1 MNQPISSA
9 TVYALTSDTPL
20 GVNEVLEWFEAERTD
35 QNVKK
40 VRNAFSNLKASGKVI
55 SPTPGRYVRNG
66 NDPPLRAAPKA
77 KPARNGRGE
86 TADDLFVKVGKATQ
100 TLFPKGVPYDRIIEV
115 AKLQE
120 TMLEVLTR

>member
-1 MNQPISSA
+1 MSQPISSA

-20 GVNEVLEWFEAERTD
+20 GVREALEWFGVERTD

-40 VRNAFSNLKASGKVI
+40 VRNAFTNLKSSGRVI

-66 NDPPLRAAPKA
+66 NDPPLRAAPK
-77 KPARNGRGE
+77 PARNGK

>member
-1 MNQPISSA
+1 MSQPISSA
-9 TVYALTSDTPL
+9 AVYALTSDIPL
-20 GVNEVLEWFEAERTD
+20 GVNEALEWFGADRTD
-35 QNVKK
+35 RNVKK
-40 VRNAFSNLKASGKVI
+40 IRNAFSNLKASGRVT
-55 SPTPGRYVRNG
+55 SHSPGRYIRSE

-77 KPARNGRGE
+77 KPARNGKA
-86 TADDLFVKVGKATQ
+86 ADDLFVKVGKATQ

>member
-1 MNQPISSA
+1 MSQPINSA
-9 TVYALTSDTPL
+9 TVYALTSDIPL
-20 GVNEVLEWFEAERTD
+20 GVNEALDWFGVDRTD
-35 QNVKK
+35 RNVKK
-40 VRNAFSNLKASGKVI
+40 VRNAFTNLKASGRVI
-55 SPTPGRYVRNG
+55 SPTPGRYIRSE
-66 NDPPLRAAPKA
+66 NDLPLRAAPKA